1 MHLIKNLLKSIFQ
14 TTYVKAFYRLLA
26 VLILFQISRWI
37 FYYFNQDAIGAL
49 MKSDLIPIL
58 KGGLRFD
65 LTTIAFLNLPYIF
78 IQIFPVFNLRNKI
91 VKIFSDFLFLAGN
104 ILGLLANSI
113 DIAYFKFNLRRSAW
127 ANITETGE
135 INNFFRLIP
144 GFIKGYPEAIFAGIF
159 LILSFVFL
167 FKKIQKG
174 TFVKSFHRRVDIF
187 IVSLFPLVAILRGGD
202 LAHSSRPLNFNQ
214 VGEYVSNPQQVALV
228 LNTPFSIIK
237 TIKSNAIGRMNYF
250 SDEESLKNAFDPIII
265 QKKEFPKPLNVVII
279 IVESYSEE
287 ASGLFNQEW
296 KTGGFTPFLD
306 SLRQKSFYSEYSFAN
321 GKKSIEAL
329 PAIWAGVPSFEHPYV
344 LSEFSG
350 NKIDALP
357 EMLKQA
363 GYHTSF
369 FHGAPNGSMGFDAF
383 AKTAG
388 IEQYFGKNEYPRP
401 EDFDGIWGVWD
412 EPYLQY
418 FGRKLSTFKT
428 PFFSTV
434 FTLSSHD
441 PFRIPEQY
449 NGKFKK
455 GPHPI
460 FETLSYT
467 DNALRKFFEY
477 AKTQSWYNNTLFVI
491 TADHTSSF
499 SGSKKFKSGVGRFR
513 IPIFFYSPGIIS
525 AQKSEKLFQQTDIS
539 PTILGFLGMNTE
551 HISFG
556 KNLLKNDKPN
566 FSVFHF
572 GNYHW
577 LENHRLLVF
586 NKEKPMGLYNFA
598 NDFELKK
605 DLSAKEKNQL
615 ISMEKHMKG
624 FLQQYNNRLI
634 ENKLK
639 AK

>member
-1 MHLIKNLLKSIFQ
+1 MIKNLLKRIVQ
-14 TTYVKAFYRLLA
+14 TSYVKAFYKLLA

-37 FYYFNQDAIGAL
+37 FYYFNQDAIGTL
-49 MKSDLIPIL
+49 KKSDLIPIL

-65 LTTIAFLNLPYIF
+65 LTTIAFLNLPFIF
-78 IQIFPVFNLRNKI
+78 IQIFPVFNLKNK
-91 VKIFSDFLFLAGN
+91 VVQYFSDFLFLTGN
-104 ILGLLANSI
+104 VLGLFANSI
-113 DIAYFKFNLRRSAW
+113 DIAYFKFNLRRSTW
-127 ANITETGE
+127 ANITELGE
-135 INNFFRLIP
+135 INNFFSLIP
-144 GFIKGYPEAIFAGIF
+144 GFIKGYSEAIFSGIF
-159 LILSFVFL
+159 LIFSLVFL
-167 FKKIQKG
+167 LKKIPKA
-174 TFVKSFHRRVDIF
+174 TFINSFHRRVDIF
-187 IVSLFPLVAILRGGD
+187 IVLLFPLVAILRGGD
-202 LAHSSRPLNFNQ
+202 LAHSSRPLNFNH

-237 TIKSNAIGRMNYF
+237 TIKSNAIGRLSYF
-250 SDEESLKNAFDPIII
+250 SDEASLKNAFDPLITHKNES
-265 QKKEFPKPLNVVII
+265 QRPLNVVII
-279 IVESYSEE
+279 IIESYSEE
-287 ASGLFNQEW
+287 ASGLYNKEW
-296 KTGGFTPFLD
+296 KDGGFTPFLD

-329 PAIWAGVPSFEHPYV
+329 PAIWAGVPSFEQPYV

-350 NKIDALP
+350 NNIDALP

-383 AKTAG
+383 CKTAG
-388 IEQYFGKNEYPRP
+388 IDHYFGKNEYPQP

-441 PFRIPEQY
+441 PFKIPEQY
-449 NGKFKK
+449 KGKFKK

-467 DNALRKFFEY
+467 DNALKKFFEY
-477 AKTQSWYNNTLFVI
+477 SKTQSWYSNTVFVI

-513 IPIFFYSPGIIS
+513 IPIFFFSPKHIP
-525 AQKSEKLFQQTDIS
+525 AQKSEKLFQQTDVS
-539 PTILGFLGMNTE
+539 PTILGFLGINTA

-556 KNLLKNDKPN
+556 KNLLNDDKPD

-577 LENHRLLVF
+577 LENDRLLVF
-586 NKEKPMGLYNFA
+586 NKEKPLGLYNFA
-598 NDFELKK
+598 NDFELKN
-605 DLSAKEKNQL
+605 DLSVKENNQL
-615 ISMEKHMKG
+615 LNMENHMKG

-634 ENKLK
+634 ENKLT